1 MFPGLHSEQSDSGD
15 VLGVLLAQQRSGSRQ
30 SRAGGDHCPHHDHP
44 HQLRQRRLAQ
54 DILHEVNRH
63 LSVRLLL
70 HGVWSHGGICM
81 CGLHRQEDT
90 AAEEQ
95 IRGHEEDHGGEETGS
110 GQADGDAGS
119 EQSRPWRRSSLL
131 LRAARGA
138 ENSSEQTIQTGPQ
151 PHL

>member
-1 MFPGLHSEQSDSGD
+1 MIKPVLNMIQTQEIEYDSLTGLHSEQSDSGD

-54 DILHEVNRH
+54 DILHEVYGYI
-63 LSVRLLL
+63 SFCLLL
-70 HGVWSHGGICM
+70 HGVWGHGGICM

-95 IRGHEEDHGGEETGS
+95 IRGHEKTDGGEKTGG
-110 GQADGDAGS
+110 GQADGASVGRKS
-119 EQSRPWRRSSLL
+119 
-131 LRAARGA
+131 
-138 ENSSEQTIQTGPQ
+138 
-151 PHL
+151 